1 MHAGTRTKGAIVT
14 AYILYIYIIYTQKHN
29 VLPRS
34 CRRRWTVKK
43 YCSSHSLTTTTLKY
57 LISSHLHLI
66 DKTQESSSSSS
77 SSTVL
82 PFHLE
87 RIERIRSKDYAMRT
101 LYDAHHCNGQYTAN
115 NNNTAH
121 NHNSLHT
128 RARACVYICGACA
141 CVYARTLTHTDIYI
155 YVCNKPT
162 TARMRFLSIYLSIDR

>member
-14 AYILYIYIIYTQKHN
+14 AYIYIYYIYTQKHN

-43 YCSSHSLTTTTLKY
+43 YCSSHSLTTLKC

-66 DKTQESSSSSS
+66 DKTQESSS

-115 NNNTAH
+115 NNNNNTAHTH

-128 RARACVYICGACA
+128 RARACVYIYVVCVCACA
-141 CVYARTLTHTDIYI
+141 CVYARTLTHTDIY
-155 YVCNKPT
+155 VCV
-162 TARMRFLSIYLSIDR
+162 

>member
-1 MHAGTRTKGAIVT
+1 M
-14 AYILYIYIIYTQKHN
+14 
-29 VLPRS
+29 S
-34 CRRRWTVKK
+34 CREAAVGDGRSRNTVA
-43 YCSSHSLTTTTLKY
+43 SHSLTNTLKY

-115 NNNTAH
+115 NNTAH
-121 NHNSLHT
+121 NSHT
-128 RARACVYICGACA
+128 HTHTQPQLSTYTRTRVCVYICGACVRV
-141 CVYARTLTHTDIYI
+141 CVCVCICTYTDTYRYI
-155 YVCNKPT
+155 YVCVINLPRHVC
-162 TARMRFLSIYLSIDR
+162 ASYLSIYLSIDR

>member
-43 YCSSHSLTTTTLKY
+43 YCSSHSLTTTPLKY

-66 DKTQESSSSSS
+66 DKTQESSSSSSSS

-115 NNNTAH
+115 NNNNTAQLTH
-121 NHNSLHT
+121 TQPQLSTHT
-128 RARACVYICGACA
+128 RTRVCVYMWCVCA
-141 CVYARTLTHTDIYI
+141 CVRVRVYMH
-155 YVCNKPT
+155 VH
-162 TARMRFLSIYLSIDR
+162 